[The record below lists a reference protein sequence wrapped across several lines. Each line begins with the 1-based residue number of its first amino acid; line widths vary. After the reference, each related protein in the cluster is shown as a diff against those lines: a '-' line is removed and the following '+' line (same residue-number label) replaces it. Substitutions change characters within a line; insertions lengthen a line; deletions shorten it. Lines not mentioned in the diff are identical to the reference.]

1 MYYAVRKRPQKL
13 LVVDDLM
20 IRARYIEARTYVH
33 ATEDKAKVLKALE
46 QIIGNGNVVE
56 EYLKGYFGNPIIV
69 LTSYKEKE
77 EADQTFNSLVHRLTQ
92 PDRNY
97 LLMDL
102 ENRVDKNGF
111 LYMRFDKQRAYLGKL
126 MISDSDDVIRVTVKF
141 SGSRKEV
148 VEELKKLLG
157 TEGGQ

>member
-1 MYYAVRKRPQKL
+1 M
-13 LVVDDLM
+13 VVDDLM

>member
-1 MYYAVRKRPQKL
+1 
-13 LVVDDLM
+13 M